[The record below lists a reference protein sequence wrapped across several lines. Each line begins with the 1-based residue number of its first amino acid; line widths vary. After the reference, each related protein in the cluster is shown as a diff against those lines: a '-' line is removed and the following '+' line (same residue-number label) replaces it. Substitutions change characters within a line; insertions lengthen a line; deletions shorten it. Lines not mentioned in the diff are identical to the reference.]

1 MADNEGLSLSVED
14 EVSRS
19 SPATSGMTFSDLNF
33 HEKLG
38 RGSFGIV
45 YKVTFKKPF
54 LNVKVGAAKSIAEE
68 DLKEEALLMKILDH
82 PNIVKL
88 YGVLDGHM
96 GTKILLLEYAP
107 NGTVRDY
114 LTQHEGSEIS
124 VKLLKKWAR
133 ESALGLQYLH
143 QKRLLHRD
151 VKASNSLVFEDNVLK
166 LSDFGLAREMTDSET
181 TSTAKG
187 TWRYMAPEIHKDDH
201 FSFKTDIYAYG
212 MLVLE
217 IGTGK
222 PPFDGMEPLQVVFRV
237 GGENLKPTIPADFP
251 KALGVLIWRC
261 WNANPKY
268 RPSLAEALEVID
280 GLADEPVTFQKQASD
295 TASASVSSHSSNNW
309 RLIREFGKEGEA
321 EGEFLQNG
329 GIGVCNNSDVVVT
342 DFPNWEEDK
351 HPPRRAYVFSHGG
364 KFKYTLHPPDDK
376 PEARMISP
384 QDVAITSRS
393 EIAIADTE
401 SQYVK
406 IFNEK
411 GTYLRM
417 FSVLSDENQTTMVQ
431 PFSISV
437 ASNGDILVSC
447 VTRKLITIH
456 DADDGRLISTVKL
469 NIKPHYMTTNNNQ
482 QIFVC
487 DWAVKKVH
495 AVNYAGDVIFSLE
508 SFTVD
513 GKPGMPAGITC
524 DEEYHIYIAVMHF
537 NPADNDCPFANTGH
551 IHQYSHWGRFIR
563 CIITNMYSPRGVTWH
578 NDTIYVANA
587 RCVSMYRRIQRAK
600 SWSGF

>member
-1 MADNEGLSLSVED
+1 
-14 EVSRS
+14 
-19 SPATSGMTFSDLNF
+19 MTFSDLNF

-54 LNVKVGAAKSIAEE
+54 LNVKVAAAKSVSEE
-68 DLKEEALLMKILDH
+68 ELKEEALLMKDLDH
-82 PNIVKL
+82 PNIVKF

-114 LTQHEGSEIS
+114 LTQHQGSETS

-143 QKRLLHRD
+143 QKRVLHRD
-151 VKASNSLVFEDNVLK
+151 VKASNALLFEDSVLK

-187 TWRYMAPEIHKDDH
+187 TWRYMAPEIHTDQH
-201 FSFKTDIYAYG
+201 FSFRTDIYAYG

-222 PPFDGMEPLQVVFRV
+222 LPFDGMDPLQVVFRV
-237 GGENLKPTIPADFP
+237 GGENLKPIIPPDFP
-251 KALGVLIWRC
+251 EALGDLIWRC

-268 RPSLAEALEVID
+268 RPSLAEALDVID
-280 GLADEPVTFQKQASD
+280 GLADEPVTFQKQASE
-295 TASASVSSHSSNNW
+295 TASASTSSHSSNNW

-321 EGEFLQNG
+321 EGEFQLNCC
-329 GIGVCNNSDVVVT
+329 IAVCNNSDVVVT
-342 DFPNWEEDK
+342 DSPNWEDK
-351 HPPRRAYVFSHGG
+351 HPPRRAYVFSHDG

-384 QDVAITSRS
+384 VDVAVTSQG
-393 EIAIADTE
+393 EIAIADSE
-401 SQYVK
+401 SKYVK
-406 IFNEK
+406 LFNEK

-417 FSVLSDENQTTMVQ
+417 FSVVTDETQTTKVQ
-431 PFSISV
+431 PSCISV
-437 ASNGDILVSC
+437 ASNGDILVGC
-447 VTRKLITIH
+447 VTRKVITIH
-456 DADDGRLISTVKL
+456 DADDERLINTVNLK
-469 NIKPHYMTTNNNQ
+469 IKPLYMTTNNKQ
-482 QIFVC
+482 QIFVSN
-487 DWAVKKVH
+487 WEVKKVH
-495 AVNYAGDVIFSLE
+495 AVNYAGDVVFSLE

-513 GKPGMPAGITC
+513 GEPGMPVGLTC
-524 DEEYHIYIAVMHF
+524 DEENHVYIAVRQF
-537 NPADNDCPFANTGH
+537 NPANNNAYIDTGH
-551 IHQYSHWGRFIR
+551 IHQYSSWGRFMK
-563 CIITNMYSPRGVTWH
+563 CIITNMYAPRGITWH
-578 NDTIYVANA
+578 NDTICVAND
-587 RCVSMYRRIQRAK
+587 RCVSMYSQ
-600 SWSGF
+600 G